1 MATRPTRSA
10 IGCGVGER
18 PADGRLLL
26 RLAGGVGKVKGMLDL
41 GGPRAG
47 TGARTAPVPVAP
59 MEKRQSRLGRWF
71 DNWLRSVGMAVILF
85 VIIKTF
91 LVEAFQIPSGSME
104 RTLLAGDF
112 LFVNKAVYGAQ
123 IPGTKARL
131 PGFELP
137 RRGDVIVFAYPKNP
151 ELNYVKRV
159 IGLPGDTVEMRGGE
173 VRVNGDPLAER
184 YVQRVDPGHDV
195 YDPEFNWQR
204 DYLLGGASVAR
215 NYHPTRDTWGPLV
228 VPAGR
233 YFVLGDNRDNSAD
246 SRYWG
251 FVGAAAIKGRPLVV
265 YFSYDREAH
274 DALPWLT
281 DIRWHRLGSIIR

>member
-1 MATRPTRSA
+1 MHELGAPT
-10 IGCGVGER
+10 
-18 PADGRLLL
+18 
-26 RLAGGVGKVKGMLDL
+26 
-41 GGPRAG
+41 AG
-47 TGARTAPVPVAP
+47 TSARTARVPLTP
-59 MEKRQSRLGRWF
+59 PEPGRSRLARWF
-71 DNWLRSVGMAVILF
+71 DNWMRSLGMALVLF
-85 VIIKTF
+85 LIIRTF

-123 IPGTKARL
+123 IPGTHARL
-131 PGFELP
+131 PGFESP
-137 RRGDVIVFAYPKNP
+137 RRGDVLVFAYPKNP

-159 IGLPGDTVEMRGGE
+159 IGVGGDTVEMRGGE
-173 VRVNGDPLAER
+173 VRVNGEPLAEP
-184 YVQRVDPGHDV
+184 YVQRVGPADM

-204 DYLLGGASVAR
+204 AYLVGGPAMAR
-215 NYHPTRDTWGPLV
+215 TYHPTRDTWGPLA
-228 VPAGR
+228 VPRGK

-251 FVGAAAIKGRPLVV
+251 FVDATAVKGRPLVV

-281 DIRWHRLGSIIR
+281 DIRWHRLGSIVR

>member
-1 MATRPTRSA
+1 MHHLGAPKVKTGAHAAPLPFAPPEYRRS
-10 IGCGVGER
+10 
-18 PADGRLLL
+18 
-26 RLAGGVGKVKGMLDL
+26 RLA
-41 GGPRAG
+41 
-47 TGARTAPVPVAP
+47 
-59 MEKRQSRLGRWF
+59 RWF
-71 DNWLRSVGMAVILF
+71 DNWMRSLGMALVLF
-85 VIIKTF
+85 LIIRTF
-91 LVEAFQIPSGSME
+91 LIEAFQIPSGSME

-131 PGFELP
+131 PGFESP

-159 IGLPGDTVEMRGGE
+159 IGVPGDTVEMRGGQ
-173 VRVNGDPLAER
+173 VRVNGDALVEP
-184 YVQRVDPGHDV
+184 YVQRVDAAHDI
-195 YDPEFNWQR
+195 YDPEFKWQR
-204 DYLLGGASVAR
+204 RYLLGGPGTAR
-215 NYHPTRDTWGPLV
+215 SYHPTRDTWGPLV
-228 VPAGR
+228 VPRAK

-251 FVGAAAIKGRPLVV
+251 FVDGQAVKGRPLVV

-281 DIRWHRLGSIIR
+281 DIRWRRLGSIVR

>member
-1 MATRPTRSA
+1 MHELGAQTHRP
-10 IGCGVGER
+10 
-18 PADGRLLL
+18 
-26 RLAGGVGKVKGMLDL
+26 
-41 GGPRAG
+41 
-47 TGARTAPVPVAP
+47 GAHPEPVPFAP
-59 MEKRQSRLGRWF
+59 TETRRSTLARWF
-71 DNWLRSVGMAVILF
+71 DNWMRSLGMALVLF
-85 VIIKTF
+85 VVIRTF
-91 LVEAFQIPSGSME
+91 LIEAFQIPSGSME

-123 IPGTKARL
+123 IPGTNARL
-131 PGFELP
+131 PRFEAP

-159 IGLPGDTVEMRGGE
+159 VGIPGDTVEMRDGE
-173 VRVNGDPLAER
+173 VRVNRTTLAEP

-195 YDPEFNWQR
+195 SDPEFGWQR
-204 DYLLGGASVAR
+204 DYLAGGARGAR
-215 NYHPTRDTWGPLV
+215 GYHPTRDTWGPLV
-228 VPAGR
+228 VPPGK

-251 FVGAAAIKGRPLVV
+251 FVDEHAVKGRPLVV

-281 DIRWHRLGSIIR
+281 DIRWRRLGSLVR